1 MSGFPAEHDAIVPVE
16 LFEAVQEKLRR
27 GREDKRLRPR
37 AAHPSLLVGKVRD
50 EFGRPMPPTSSS
62 KGTRRYRYY
71 ASVVEPGDDRPA
83 TRVSAHDLEVP
94 VVESLRELMGDSDEL
109 RRRLGLD
116 EETSSA
122 IRKAGPEVL
131 EELSRE
137 GVRQR
142 GIVDRVIERVVVG
155 TDELTLRISL
165 QALTPG
171 CDGLIDIVLPAAR
184 ARRGHE
190 VRLVVGSPADSP
202 AARDRKLAELV
213 ADAFHVRREVL
224 RRPNLSM
231 STIAEELG
239 RCRGELAD
247 RMRISFLAPDIV
259 AAILDGRHPKHLTRA
274 QLLKMDIP
282 MGWAEQRALLLMRRG
297 AGR

>member
-1 MSGFPAEHDAIVPVE
+1 
-16 LFEAVQEKLRR
+16 
-27 GREDKRLRPR
+27 
-37 AAHPSLLVGKVRD
+37 
-50 EFGRPMPPTSSS
+50 
-62 KGTRRYRYY
+62 
-71 ASVVEPGDDRPA
+71 
-83 TRVSAHDLEVP
+83 
-94 VVESLRELMGDSDEL
+94 
-109 RRRLGLD
+109 
-116 EETSSA
+116 
-122 IRKAGPEVL
+122 
-131 EELSRE
+131 
-137 GVRQR
+137 
-142 GIVDRVIERVVVG
+142 
-155 TDELTLRISL
+155 
-165 QALTPG
+165 
-171 CDGLIDIVLPAAR
+171 LIDIVLPAAR